1 MIKLFV
7 LALAGVMATP
17 ALARGDAATG
27 AAKAKTVCAACHGAD
42 GNTPLSPD
50 FPKLGGQHYDYL
62 LHSMKA
68 YKSGARKNA
77 VMAPQVQ
84 NLTTKELEDLA
95 AYYAAQH
102 STLHVIPLERL
113 ARD

>member
-1 MIKLFV
+1 MMKILV
-7 LALAGVMATP
+7 LTLACMMTMP
-17 ALARGDAATG
+17 AFARGDAA
-27 AAKAKTVCAACHGAD
+27 AAAEKAKTVCAACHGAD

-62 LHSMKA
+62 LHSMKS
-68 YKSGARKNA
+68 YKSGARRNA

-84 NLTTKELEDLA
+84 NLTTKDLEDLA

-102 STLHVIPLERL
+102 STLHVIPLERI